1 MEGRLAEKKS
11 CNTNVAHGVAPKKH
25 WPKKRFK
32 GNIYGKKFMRLENAP
47 PTLHNVFNGP
57 YPTPRLAIH
66 VKRLRAMRITI
77 NLQS

>member
-1 MEGRLAEKKS
+1 
-11 CNTNVAHGVAPKKH
+11 
-25 WPKKRFK
+25 
-32 GNIYGKKFMRLENAP
+32 MRLENAP
-47 PTLHNVFNGP
+47 PALYNVFNGP